1 MSTRTTVLLSLA
13 LVLLA
18 VILSL
23 SVYGGL
29 PLQMASHWNLND
41 QVDGYL
47 PRFWGAFLMPM
58 LTLGLLGLLMLV
70 PRIDPLK
77 ANIAAF
83 RNAYNLF
90 VLLTVVFLAY
100 LHALIVAWN
109 LGWNHFRLS
118 AALLPAVGLLLIC
131 LGVLLRNVKRN
142 YFIGI
147 RTPWTLSSDSVWEQ
161 THALGSKL
169 FIGCGLLSLL
179 GAFLGGATALVFMLI
194 PLLGCTLFL
203 VFYSYQL
210 YRRESRI

>member
-18 VILSL
+18 VLFSA
-23 SVYGGL
+23 SVYGRL
-29 PLQMASHWNLND
+29 PQQMASHWNLND
-41 QVDGYL
+41 QVDDTL
-47 PRFWGAFLMPM
+47 PRFWGAFLMPII
-58 LTLGLLGLLMLV
+58 TLGLLGLLLLV
-70 PRIDPLK
+70 PGIDPLK
-77 ANIAAF
+77 ANIAMF
-83 RNAYNLF
+83 RGAYNLF
-90 VLLTVVFLAY
+90 VLLMVVFLAY
-100 LHALIVAWN
+100 LHALTVAWN
-109 LGWNHFRLS
+109 LDPDQFRLS

-179 GAFLGGATALVFMLI
+179 GAFLGGAAALVFMLV
-194 PLLGCTLFL
+194 PLLGCTLYL